1 MKKVSRE
8 ERARQ
13 FMPFAALRGFDE
25 MLKEELAVREEKRE
39 LGEDDSERISH
50 TLAKIEKNDFIRVT
64 FYDKTRY
71 RKECGTVTEINC
83 SAGYFKVGIVKVFF
97 DDISE
102 VELLG

>member
-1 MKKVSRE
+1 MKKTSRE

-25 MLKEELAVREEKRE
+25 MLAEELAVKDEKRE
-39 LGEDDSERISH
+39 LGEEDSERISR
-50 TLAKIEKNDFIRVT
+50 TLAKIGKNDFVRVT

-71 RKECGTVTEINC
+71 RKECGTVTEINY
-83 SAGYFKVGIVKVFF
+83 SSGYFKVGIVKVFF

-102 VELLG
+102 IDLLG

>member
-1 MKKVSRE
+1 MKKMSRE

-25 MLKEELAVREEKRE
+25 MLAEELEIKEEKRE
-39 LGEDDSERISH
+39 LGEDDSARISH
-50 TLAKIEKNDFIRVT
+50 TLAKIEKNDFVRVT

-71 RKECGTVTEINC
+71 RKECGTVTEINY
-83 SAGYFKVGIVKVFF
+83 SSGYFKVGIVKVFF

-102 VELLG
+102 IELLG